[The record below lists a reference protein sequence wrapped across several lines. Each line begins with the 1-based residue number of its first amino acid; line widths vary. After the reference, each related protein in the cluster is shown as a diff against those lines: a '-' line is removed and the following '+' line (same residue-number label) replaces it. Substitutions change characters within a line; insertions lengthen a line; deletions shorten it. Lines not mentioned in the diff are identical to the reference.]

1 VEAAALGPGRCSTTW
16 GERERERESEEGGC
30 GSGSSSAGG
39 ARGATA
45 WEASGVIFWLRLEQ
59 RNVKEDI
66 CRVFIEDERLCG
78 QGEPELDELARE
90 VTS

>member
-1 VEAAALGPGRCSTTW
+1 V
-16 GERERERESEEGGC
+16 
-30 GSGSSSAGG
+30 
-39 ARGATA
+39 TA

-66 CRVFIEDERLCG
+66 CRVFIEDERLRG